1 MDPVDDFLFNGGVE
15 EVFDF
20 HVAGFGEG
28 NENLKREIVIVRN
41 AGYTVIS
48 VEWF

>member
-1 MDPVDDFLFNGGVE
+1 MEGIDPVDDFLFNGGIE

-28 NENLKREIVIVRN
+28 RK
-41 AGYTVIS
+41 S
-48 VEWF
+48 VKAYGLRKKQKIIFIK